1 VTARARKGG
10 DRSRDAVTRGDDGA
24 GRRATAKTCAIL
36 LCAGRGERLDANVPK
51 AFVPLCGRPLFTWS
65 YEALVRCDAVHGIV
79 LVGPVRTLRELLAAS
94 GMSSAKL
101 VATTEGGEQRQH
113 SVARGLHVVPEEFTH
128 VAIHD
133 SARAL
138 VSPEVI
144 ARAVAEAI
152 EHGAAI
158 AAIPQA
164 DTLKQGTVGTITGTV
179 ARAGLWAA
187 QTPQV
192 FRRDW
197 LERGHREAAEV
208 ATDDA
213 ALVEWL
219 GHPVRL
225 SLGETINFKITTP
238 ADLELAESWLAHR
251 VAASAG
257 AAVTASAT
265 PVASAASTSTST
277 APAKAGKA

>member
-1 VTARARKGG
+1 MTAQARKGAAG
-10 DRSRDAVTRGDDGA
+10 SGTPDARGDDISGRGA
-24 GRRATAKTCAIL
+24 AARTCAIL
-36 LCAGRGERLDANVPK
+36 LCAGRGERLDASVPK

-65 YEALVRCDAVHGIV
+65 YEALARCDAIHAIV
-79 LVGPVRTLRELLAAS
+79 LVGPTRTLRELLAAS
-94 GMSSAKL
+94 GMSTAKL
-101 VATTEGGEQRQH
+101 AATTEGGEQRQH

-128 VAIHD
+128 VAVHD

-197 LERGHREAAEV
+197 LERGHREATEV

-225 SLGETINFKITTP
+225 SLGEATNFKITTP
-238 ADLELAESWLAHR
+238 ADL
-251 VAASAG
+251 
-257 AAVTASAT
+257 
-265 PVASAASTSTST
+265 
-277 APAKAGKA
+277 